1 MSGMSKNDLKNFM
14 KQTLAKTK
22 EEGNQGMVFV
32 GGSNVFKRVNHFK
45 PKKKELKSE
54 SKTRK

>member
-45 PKKKELKSE
+45 PKRKEQKSE
-54 SKTRK
+54 SKT

>member
-45 PKKKELKSE
+45 KKEQKSE